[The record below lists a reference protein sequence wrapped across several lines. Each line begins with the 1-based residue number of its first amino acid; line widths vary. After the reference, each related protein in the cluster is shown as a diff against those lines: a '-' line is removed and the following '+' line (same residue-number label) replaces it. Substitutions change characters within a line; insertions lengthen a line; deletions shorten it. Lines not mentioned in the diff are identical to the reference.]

1 MRKRLVRARE
11 VPPELIVTGGECEP
25 RSAANVKTTRK
36 VIRLRPAL
44 ETAQQGL
51 EVEAET
57 KAQVKAA
64 IEPQEEP
71 KDHFVTREGLTYA
84 GQHLIVDLWD
94 GQGFD
99 DKDFIEQTFRQAV
112 EASKATLL
120 HIHLHAFSGGG
131 GVSGVAVLAESHISI
146 HTWPERG
153 YAAIDIFMCGIA
165 EPMKA
170 VEVMRRAF
178 KPRHA
183 SVSEHKRGIV

>member
-1 MRKRLVRARE
+1 MPKRLVRARE
-11 VPPELIVTGGECEP
+11 VPPEVIVTGGECEP
-25 RSAANVKTTRK
+25 RSAANVRSTRK
-36 VIRLRPAL
+36 VISLRQARQTAL
-44 ETAQQGL
+44 EG
-51 EVEAET
+51 
-57 KAQVKAA
+57 K
-64 IEPQEEP
+64 QEEQ

-99 DKDFIEQTFRQAV
+99 DKDFIEATFRRAV

-120 HIHLHAFSGGG
+120 HIHLHVFSGGG

-153 YAAIDIFMCGIA
+153 YAAVDIFMCGDA
-165 EPMKA
+165 EPLRA
-170 VEVMRRAF
+170 VEVMREAF

-183 SVSEHKRGIV
+183 SVTEHKRGIV